1 MAKQVSIGIDIGTHF
16 TRAVCLQDNEQ
27 DTGPAIRIAGVG
39 IAESKGVRHGYITN
53 IPEAAK
59 SIRNALKPI
68 EKALVGIKMP
78 PVCISVGGVGLSGN
92 IFQSSVS
99 LSRTEMEVTDAD
111 VAKVSDHTRSDM
123 PQAFAL
129 NRRVLHSFP
138 LQYKVDGRIIPGKP
152 HGLKGMKLES
162 RTLFITCLAHHV
174 NDTIEAVE
182 NAGYEIED
190 ITSSPIARGNLL
202 LTKAEKIAGVAL
214 VDIGAET
221 LSVAVYEN
229 SLPISLEVFGTGS
242 NDITNDIAL
251 GLKVGLPEAEE
262 MKKSIGLGRT
272 EHPKKKLD
280 DIIHKRLCIMFEL
293 VENHLKKIGKN
304 GLLPAG
310 IVLSGGGAEITH
322 IEAAAKVHLKLPTRR
337 IEERTDNGNR
347 GQMKTSEWAGA
358 YGAAMFSMSN
368 EDEESFGLKNGIA
381 FGKKAGKNVWEWIKQ
396 FLP

>member
-1 MAKQVSIGIDIGTHF
+1 MSKYSIGIDIGTNF
-16 TRAVCLQDNEQ
+16 TRAVCLE
-27 DTGPAIRIAGVG
+27 DTGTTIRIAGVG
-39 IAESKGVRHGYITN
+39 LAESKGVRHGYITN

-59 SIRNALKPI
+59 GIRAAVKGI
-68 EKALVGIKMP
+68 EKSMVGVPLP
-78 PVCISVGGVGLSGN
+78 PLCISIGGVGLSGN

-99 LSRTEMEVTDAD
+99 LSKNEMEVTDSD
-111 VAKVSDHTRSDM
+111 VAKVSDHIRSDM

-162 RTLFITCLAHHV
+162 RTLFITSLSHHIH
-174 NDTIEAVE
+174 DAIEAVDQ
-182 NAGYEIED
+182 AGFETDD

-202 LTKAEKIAGVAL
+202 ISKTEKIAGVAL
-214 VDIGAET
+214 VDIGAEVMT
-221 LSVAVYEN
+221 VIVYEN
-229 SLPISLEVFGTGS
+229 GLPISLETFAVGG

-251 GLKVGLPEAEE
+251 GLKVSLPEAEE
-262 MKKSIGLGRT
+262 IKKGMVRT
-272 EHPKKKLD
+272 DYPKKKVESIVEL
-280 DIIHKRLCIMFEL
+280 RLSKMFDLIEG
-293 VENHLKKIGKN
+293 HLKKIGKA

-310 IVLSGGGAEITH
+310 VVFSGGGAEVSH
-322 IEAAAKVHLKLPTRR
+322 IESIGKAKFRLPTRR

-358 YGAAMFSMSN
+358 YGAAMFSISN
-368 EDEESFGLKNGIA
+368 EDEESFGLKHGIA
-381 FGKKAGKNVWEWIKQ
+381 LGKKAGKSLWEWIKQ

>member
-1 MAKQVSIGIDIGTHF
+1 MSKHVSIGIDIGTHF
-16 TRAVCLQDNEQ
+16 TRAVCLQDN
-27 DTGPAIRIAGVG
+27 GNSIRIAGVG
-39 IAESKGVRHGYITN
+39 IAESKGIRHGYITN

-59 SIRNALKPI
+59 SIRTALKTI
-68 EKALVGIKMP
+68 EKSLVGVKLP
-78 PVCISVGGVGLSGN
+78 PLCISIGGVGLSGN

-99 LSRTEMEVTDAD
+99 LSRNEMEVADAD

-138 LQYKVDGRIIPGKP
+138 LQYKVDGRVIPGKP

-162 RTLFITCLAHHV
+162 RTLFITSLAHHI
-174 NDTIEAVE
+174 NDAVEAIEA
-182 NAGYEIED
+182 AGYEIED

-202 LTKAEKIAGVAL
+202 LTKAEKIAGVVL

-221 LSVAVYEN
+221 LSVVVYEN
-229 SLPISLEVFGTGS
+229 GLPISLEVFGTGS
-242 NDITNDIAL
+242 NDVTNDIAL
-251 GLKVGLPEAEE
+251 GLKIGLPEAEE
-262 MKKSIGLGRT
+262 IKKSIGLGRT
-272 EHPKKKLD
+272 DHPKKKID
-280 DIIHKRLCIMFEL
+280 DIITKRLSTMFAL
-293 VENHLKKIGKN
+293 VEGHLKKIGKS

-310 IVLSGGGAEITH
+310 IVLSGGGAEISH
-322 IEAAAKVHLKLPTRR
+322 IEATAKAELRLPARR

-368 EDEESFGLKNGIA
+368 EDEESFGLKHGLA
-381 FGKKAGKNVWEWIKQ
+381 LGRKAGKNMWEWIKQ